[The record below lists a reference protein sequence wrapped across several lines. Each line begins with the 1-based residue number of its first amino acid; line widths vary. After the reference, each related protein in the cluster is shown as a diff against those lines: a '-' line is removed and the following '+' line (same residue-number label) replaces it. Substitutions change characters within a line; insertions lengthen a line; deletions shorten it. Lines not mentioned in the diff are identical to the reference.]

1 MEALDPTENPVAE
14 NTASPHLSLV
24 IPAYNEA
31 ARIELTL
38 NKTISYLQKQSFG
51 WEVVVVD
58 DGSQD
63 NTAEIAQQAAKDTQG
78 VRIIRVYPNRGKGH
92 ALKTGVLQTRGQFVG
107 FMDAD
112 YKTDIT
118 CTADAL
124 AQLHSGWDIAIGSR
138 KTEGARIGV
147 QPRIY
152 RRIGSV
158 LFNKYLHI
166 LLPILSQYKDTQCGF
181 KFFTR
186 LAAREIF
193 SRQVIERFMFDAET
207 LYLAHR
213 LGFRVCEIP
222 VRWSSDHD
230 TRTRIIES
238 IVRNTLDL
246 VRIRRTHRNVSIL
259 SNLPPENTQC

>member
-1 MEALDPTENPVAE
+1 MAALDSTENPVSE
-14 NTASPHLSLV
+14 HTASPHLSLV

-31 ARIELTL
+31 SRIELTL
-38 NKTISYLQKQSFG
+38 NKTIAYLQKQPFA
-51 WEVVVVD
+51 WEVVIVD
-58 DGSQD
+58 DGSVD
-63 NTAEIAQQAAKDTQG
+63 RTADIAEQTAKNIPG
-78 VRIIRVYPNRGKGH
+78 ARIIRVYPNRGKGH
-92 ALKTGVLQTRGQFVG
+92 ALKTGILQTRGQFVG

-118 CTADAL
+118 CAADAL

-138 KTEGARIGV
+138 KMAGAHIDV
-147 QPRIY
+147 QPRFY

-166 LLPILSQYKDTQCGF
+166 LLPILGQYKDTQCGF

-186 LAAREIF
+186 HAAREIF
-193 SRQVIERFMFDAET
+193 SRQVIERFMFDAEA

-246 VRIRRTHRNVSIL
+246 VRIRRTHRNVSVL
-259 SNLPPENTQC
+259 SKSPPENSQC